1 MYQTMERDNSLR
13 LTQVRY
19 HEACSRTC
27 QDQLDRAGL
36 VARQRKQG
44 DSADGDGRPVRQGAD
59 DFRKY
64 GQRFRRAER
73 KVIGPPDQLRNAGD
87 GPVLGGNQ
95 VCFRGRLV

>member
-1 MYQTMERDNSLR
+1 MTVRMRSRRLLR
-13 LTQVRY
+13 Q
-19 HEACSRTC
+19 
-27 QDQLDRAGL
+27 Q
-36 VARQRKQG
+36 RQRRFPLRMLERRHKVLHLARGQPDFRTDG
-44 DSADGDGRPVRQGAD
+44 DSLPVRQGAD

-64 GQRFRRAER
+64 SQRFRRAER